1 MHWLWSFVFIT
12 ATESCFTTENL
23 PCQLPFQ
30 YKEVTYNGCTDIDSI
45 DGEYWCPTHIHEN
58 GSFSG
63 QHGSCRTDCPK
74 VLSRKPR
81 DVVCGR
87 QSECV
92 PQANCPDFQNL
103 KKKFQTLGKN
113 TREYKE
119 KLIEL
124 KNRVCNRDKKWVCCL
139 RNTNPDSMSWLPGK
153 GNCGINPELPP
164 QRVFGG
170 EKTNPGMFPFTA
182 LLGYQVYKKKWV
194 EQIKAWRNGTALDY
208 ECGGTLIN
216 KWFVLTA
223 AHCHQ
228 KRKPIASVRLG
239 DWWVGNG
246 KMRDCDGGFCLPP
259 VQDFDITS
267 ADVIVHEDFR
277 YSHNNV
283 INDIALIRL
292 PRKAELNLGVQIV
305 CLPLKAAE
313 FTKELNVENLQ
324 EGLEGSYPNVVGW
337 GYSKDYDPYNDAKQ
351 GDFDT
356 NNVASAYQ
364 QRLDVQVI
372 SSSECFQRLD
382 VETLDTQLCAGGR
395 VGQDACKVKQSKI
408 QL

>member
-1 MHWLWSFVFIT
+1 VTRSGFVVRELQILIV
-12 ATESCFTTENL
+12 C
-23 PCQLPFQ
+23 
-30 YKEVTYNGCTDIDSI
+30 
-45 DGEYWCPTHIHEN
+45 
-58 GSFSG
+58 
-63 QHGSCRTDCPK
+63 HGY
-74 VLSRKPR
+74 L
-81 DVVCGR
+81 
-87 QSECV
+87 E
-92 PQANCPDFQNL
+92 
-103 KKKFQTLGKN
+103 KKTVASTLN
-113 TREYKE
+113 YH
-119 KLIEL
+119 
-124 KNRVCNRDKKWVCCL
+124 
-139 RNTNPDSMSWLPGK
+139 
-153 GNCGINPELPP
+153 P

-182 LLGYQVYKKKWV
+182 LLGYQVYKMQWV
-194 EQIKAWRNGTALDY
+194 EQFKAWRNRTTLDY

-228 KRKPIASVRLG
+228 RRKPIASVRLG

-246 KMRDCDGGFCLPP
+246 KMQDCDQEVCLPP

-277 YSHNNV
+277 FSHSNV

-324 EGLEGSYPNVVGW
+324 KGLEGNYPNVVGW

-351 GDFDT
+351 GDFET
-356 NNVASAYQ
+356 NNVATAYQ

-395 VGQDACKVKQSKI
+395 VGQDACKGDSGGPLYLSHVSATGQSTLDNTQPWYLVGVVSFGAKRCGNGNPGVYTRVQSFI
-408 QL
+408 PWIESQIGHHDL